1 MFPMCLFNWRKIM
14 QREKWKTMDVI
25 LVILA
30 IFLLVFVIA
39 MIAIYIKTGGIPD
52 TLCTCVF
59 SVCGGECGVM
69 GWIKTTKD
77 RHLSRQYELE
87 DRETDK
93 KIMEETCI
101 VSNPQCDLLI
111 LALFLLMVAVL
122 VLTRYVLPWVKSKV
136 DSEKLNLVAQWAY
149 KAVLMAQQTMKATGG
164 KEKKAIVTQF
174 LKEILQEKNIALSDK
189 QIEILIEAAVK
200 QMKIQENLGIV
211 IEATDDVEV

>member
-1 MFPMCLFNWRKIM
+1 M
-14 QREKWKTMDVI
+14 QKEKWKTMDVI

-30 IFLLVFVIA
+30 IFLLVFVIV
-39 MIAIYIKTGGIPD
+39 MIAIYIRTGGIPD

-87 DRETDK
+87 DRETEK
-93 KIMEETCI
+93 KAWRKRRMSDICFEG
-101 VSNPQCDLLI
+101 LKI
-111 LALFLLMVAVL
+111 LVMVAVL
-122 VLTRYVLPWVKSKV
+122 VLTRYVLPWVKSKA

-149 KAVLMAQQTMKATGG
+149 KAVLMAQQTMKATDG

-174 LKEILQEKNIALSDK
+174 LKELLQEKNIALSDT

-200 QMKIQENLGIV
+200 QMKIQENAGIV